1 MTQNEYIKE
10 QQKVIDRLLT
20 ALEAMVEQMKRVN
33 TVMER
38 MLNETKRS

>member
-20 ALEAMVEQMKRVN
+20 ALEAMVEQMKRVT